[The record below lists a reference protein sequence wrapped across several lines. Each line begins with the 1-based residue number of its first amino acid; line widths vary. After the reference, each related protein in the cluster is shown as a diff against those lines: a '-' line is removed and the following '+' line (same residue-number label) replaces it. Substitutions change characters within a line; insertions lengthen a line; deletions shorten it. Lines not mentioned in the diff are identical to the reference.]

1 MRPIR
6 LPTLSLS
13 FGMRL
18 MRLALLA
25 RSGKERSEAH
35 CDSAHRGVS
44 EFGVQQVV
52 NKLGKNGQQ
61 QHEKTTKRFKI

>member
-1 MRPIR
+1 
-6 LPTLSLS
+6 
-13 FGMRL
+13 MRL

-25 RSGKERSEAH
+25 RSGEERSEAH
-35 CDSAHRGVS
+35 FDSAHRGAS

>member
-1 MRPIR
+1 
-6 LPTLSLS
+6 
-13 FGMRL
+13 

-25 RSGKERSEAH
+25 RSSKERSEAH